1 MASRL
6 YLARVI
12 GSPRTNSWAIL
23 RLTLKASPSLF
34 YRSTTDPTSHYP
46 RCRNLYPPSPAQL
59 EVETLGAD
67 LCRTWSERTHI
78 SILIPLSIV
87 HDRNRQGPRRCLRTG
102 HASSTPRN
110 SQLVLLM
117 QSLAHPFA
125 GATIPLLSLFVAE
138 SLARTRA

>member
-12 GSPRTNSWAIL
+12 GSLWTNSWAIL
-23 RLTLKASPSLF
+23 WLTLKASPSLF
-34 YRSTTDPTSHYP
+34 YRSTTNPKSHYP
-46 RCRNLYPPSPAQL
+46 RYHKFYIPHHRHSLRWKR
-59 EVETLGAD
+59 LGQPYAV
-67 LCRTWSERTHI
+67 CGWSKHTHI
-78 SILIPLSIV
+78 PILIPLSIV
-87 HDRNRQGPRRCLRTG
+87 HDRNRQGPCRCLRTS

-125 GATIPLLSLFVAE
+125 GATIPLISLFIA
-138 SLARTRA
+138 